1 MGNIE
6 QNRKLMVEQMKT
18 VRTQLSESGT
28 LKHVKSSDVKVIQK
42 AIEKVLK
49 QPIYSDLNDAGAY
62 EFYVENGE
70 YMAFIGDGEDFG
82 SDKKLKYSI
91 GSSSDDV
98 WSGESD
104 DFKTAVKELVK
115 AVSKYKTKM
124 LETQDY

>member
-1 MGNIE
+1 MANINE
-6 QNRKLMVEQMKT
+6 NRKLMVEQMKN
-18 VRTQLSESGT
+18 VRTQLSEAGA
-28 LKHVKSSDVKVIQK
+28 LKYVKSSDVKVIEK

-49 QPIYSDLNDAGAY
+49 QSIYSDLNQAGAY
-62 EFYVENGE
+62 EFYIENGE
-70 YMAFIGDGEDFG
+70 YQAFIGDGEDFG

-115 AVSKYKTKM
+115 AVSKYKKKM
-124 LETQDY
+124 LEKQN

>member
-1 MGNIE
+1 MANINE
-6 QNRKLMVEQMKT
+6 NRKLMVEQMKK
-18 VRTQLSESGT
+18 VRTQLSEAGA
-28 LKHVKSSDVKVIQK
+28 LNYVKSSDVKVIEK

-49 QPIYSDLNDAGAY
+49 QPINSDLNDAGAY
-62 EFYVENGE
+62 EFYITDGE

-91 GSSSDDV
+91 GSPSVDV

-115 AVSKYKTKM
+115 AVSKYKSKM